1 MDAALTRELEQQ
13 ERDRQAAQSRSESM
27 HPRLF
32 RGLKALGITTELMGA
47 YNEEFKANY
56 TIDQVDTYLDK
67 LKERLK

>member
-13 ERDRQAAQSRSESM
+13 ERDRQAAQSRNESM

-32 RGLKALGITTELMGA
+32 RGLKALGITTEQMGA

-56 TIDQVDTYLDK
+56 TIDQVDIYLDK